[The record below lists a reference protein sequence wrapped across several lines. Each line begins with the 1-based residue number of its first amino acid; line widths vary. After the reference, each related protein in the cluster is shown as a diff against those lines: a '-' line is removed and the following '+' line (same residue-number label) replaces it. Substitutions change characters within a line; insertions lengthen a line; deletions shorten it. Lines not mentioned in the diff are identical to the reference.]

1 MVWNKLTSIGRSHC
15 CALYLFALC
24 GMILSLASC
33 HISYKFTGASID
45 YDRVKTLSITEFVN
59 QAPLVYPPL
68 SQSFTEALRDIFR
81 RQTRLE
87 QIAQSG
93 DFSIEGAIVGYDLTP
108 VAVQEDAFAS
118 MTRFTMTV
126 SVHFENNANPDKNFD
141 RTFSAYTEFDS
152 SSLFSQ
158 VQDDLVRQLTDD
170 ITKQIF
176 NATAEDW

>member
-1 MVWNKLTSIGRSHC
+1 MVWNSLMRRHATRVLGVFS
-15 CALYLFALC
+15 LLF
-24 GMILSLASC
+24 MLSSC
-33 HISYKFTGASID
+33 RISYKFTGTSID
-45 YDRVKTLSITEFVN
+45 YDQTKTVSISEFIN

-68 SQSFTEALRDIFR
+68 SQTFTEALRELFR

-87 QIAQSG
+87 EVAQAG
-93 DFSIEGAIVGYDLTP
+93 DFSIEGAIVGYELTP
-108 VAVQEDAFAS
+108 VAVQDDAFAS

-126 SVHFENNANPDKNFD
+126 SVHFENNANPKKNFD
-141 RTFSAYTEFDS
+141 KTFSAYTEFDS

>member
-1 MVWNKLTSIGRSHC
+1 MVWNSLKRRHATRVLGVFSLLL
-15 CALYLFALC
+15 AL
-24 GMILSLASC
+24 SSC
-33 HISYKFTGASID
+33 RISYKFTGTSID
-45 YDRVKTLSITEFVN
+45 YDQTKTVSISE
-59 QAPLVYPPL
+59 
-68 SQSFTEALRDIFR
+68 LRELFR

-87 QIAQSG
+87 EVAQAG
-93 DFSIEGAIVGYDLTP
+93 DFSIEGAIVGYELTP
-108 VAVQEDAFAS
+108 VAVQDDAFAS

-126 SVHFENNANPDKNFD
+126 SVHFENNANPKKNFD
-141 RTFSAYTEFDS
+141 KTFSAYTEFDS

>member
-1 MVWNKLTSIGRSHC
+1 MVWNSLMRRHATRVLGVFSLLL
-15 CALYLFALC
+15 AL
-24 GMILSLASC
+24 SSC
-33 HISYKFTGASID
+33 RISYKFTGTSID
-45 YDRVKTLSITEFVN
+45 YDQTKTVSISEFIN

-68 SQSFTEALRDIFR
+68 SQTFTEALRELFR

-87 QIAQSG
+87 EVAQAG
-93 DFSIEGAIVGYDLTP
+93 DFSIEGAIVGYELTP
-108 VAVQEDAFAS
+108 VAVQDDAFAS
-118 MTRFTMTV
+118 MTRFTMAV
-126 SVHFENNANPDKNFD
+126 SVHFENNANPKKNFD
-141 RTFSAYTEFDS
+141 KTFSAYAEFDS

>member
-1 MVWNKLTSIGRSHC
+1 MRRHATRVLGVFSLLL
-15 CALYLFALC
+15 AL
-24 GMILSLASC
+24 SSC
-33 HISYKFTGASID
+33 RISYKFTGTSID
-45 YDRVKTLSITEFVN
+45 YDQTKTVSISEFIN

-68 SQSFTEALRDIFR
+68 SQTFTEALRELFR

-87 QIAQSG
+87 EVAQAG
-93 DFSIEGAIVGYDLTP
+93 DFSIEGAIVGYELTP
-108 VAVQEDAFAS
+108 VAVQDDAFAS

-126 SVHFENNANPDKNFD
+126 SVHFENNVNPKKNFD
-141 RTFSAYTEFDS
+141 KTFSAYTEFDS

>member
-1 MVWNKLTSIGRSHC
+1 MVWNSAVRHSAIRCLG
-15 CALYLFALC
+15 LLC
-24 GMILSLASC
+24 LLSSLSACS
-33 HISYKFTGASID
+33 ISYKFTGTSID
-45 YDRVKTLSITEFVN
+45 YTQTKTVSISEFVN

-68 SQSFTEALRDIFR
+68 SQTFTEALRELFR

-87 QIAQSG
+87 EVAQAG
-93 DFSIEGAIVGYDLTP
+93 DFTLEGAIVGYDLTP

-118 MTRFTMTV
+118 MTRFTMSV
-126 SVHFENNANPDKNFD
+126 SVHFENNANPKKNFD

-158 VQDDLVRQLTDD
+158 VQDDLVRQLTED

-176 NATAEDW
+176 NATAENW

>member
-1 MVWNKLTSIGRSHC
+1 MVWNSLMRRHATRVLGVFSLLL
-15 CALYLFALC
+15 AL
-24 GMILSLASC
+24 SSC
-33 HISYKFTGASID
+33 RISYKFTGTSID
-45 YDRVKTLSITEFVN
+45 YDQTKTVSISEFIN

-68 SQSFTEALRDIFR
+68 SQTFTEALRELFR

-87 QIAQSG
+87 EVAQAG
-93 DFSIEGAIVGYDLTP
+93 DFSIEGAIVGYELTP
-108 VAVQEDAFAS
+108 VAVQDDAFAS

-126 SVHFENNANPDKNFD
+126 SVHFENNVNPKKNFD
-141 RTFSAYTEFDS
+141 KTFSAYTEFDS